1 MGKREP
7 SIEEHKLIK
16 KATLSASMFSISIL
30 VIWICALVF
39 AICMANYTIFTKDK
53 GIPFAIFSYIV
64 QLCFVGLIVLL
75 IVCIKDEVKKL
86 RETFK
91 QRYKVE
97 NCVVLEKKNIGSYK
111 RSRVKVTVQ
120 KESGKRSSIILPS
133 SSLQRFKIGSPALLV
148 TYEYKKGKDETV
160 RDLIRVKEKDEV
172 EADE

>member
-7 SIEEHKLIK
+7 SKEEHKLIK
-16 KATLSASMFSISIL
+16 RAATSSAIFSISL
-30 VIWICALVF
+30 LSIWICVLVL

-75 IVCIKDEVKKL
+75 IVCIKDDVKKI

-133 SSLQRFKIGSPALLV
+133 SSLQRFKIGSPALIV
-148 TYEYKKGKDETV
+148 TYEYKKGKDETI
-160 RDLIRVKEKDEV
+160 RDLIRVKGKHEEEDDE
-172 EADE
+172 